1 MPVSI
6 PKCSWKAKS
15 LQNEAEEALFHAHFI
30 DGLDTAQLSVL
41 SAIGEKI
48 GLDKNELDAVLQSD
62 EFAEHV
68 RYDVY
73 ESQQIGIRGVP
84 YFVLDR
90 KYAISGAQP
99 VETFKSAITQ
109 SFGEWKAEQ
118 PKTELKSLNNN
129 NDAVC
134 DENGCEI

>member
-1 MPVSI
+1 
-6 PKCSWKAKS
+6 
-15 LQNEAEEALFHAHFI
+15 
-30 DGLDTAQLSVL
+30 
-41 SAIGEKI
+41 
-48 GLDKNELDAVLQSD
+48 
-62 EFAEHV
+62 
-68 RYDVY
+68 
-73 ESQQIGIRGVP
+73 P

-99 VETFKSAITQ
+99 VESFKGSITQ
-109 SFGEWKAEQ
+109 AFGEWKAEQ